1 MPKNIRYVVRGKG
14 GKITKRGRLTRGA
27 SAKYRIDRKQNQ
39 RIKKI
44 EKMLKAEKK
53 MTDQP
58 VPVQLLQQPD
68 PSGVGVHCY
77 HLTNQIQL
85 GDRQY
90 QREGD
95 KITLQN
101 VFLNLKVSAEAN
113 VPLSIVN
120 LVCVYFPEGIVGN
133 QTPGTLYGWDTV
145 GEAIDRF
152 NDMTTSLQEPLNGLT
167 HQLVA
172 DDNMY
177 GDNQSTFKTLFNS
190 NTNFRYKILF
200 NKQIK
205 LNNGSTATTFGSKHE
220 RFLQIPLGKHLK
232 GKTID
237 YASDV
242 PSVVAPVRVEKGS
255 VVLYA
260 WSDRPS
266 TETGRPAVG
275 GLCRMKWIG

>member
-1 MPKNIRYVVRGKG
+1 MLAKTKLGK
-14 GKITKRGRLTRGA
+14 KMIAETRRRKRVKARRAVDKLQDKRLA
-27 SAKYRIDRKQNQ
+27 
-39 RIKKI
+39 KI
-44 EKMLKAEKK
+44 EKLLRAEKK

-68 PSGVGVHCY
+68 PSGIGVHCY
-77 HLTNQIQL
+77 HVMNQIGL
-85 GDRQY
+85 GDHQY

-101 VFLNLKVSAEAN
+101 VYLSLKVVAEAN

-120 LVCVYFPEGIVGN
+120 LVGVYFPEGIVGN

-152 NDMTTSLQEPLNGLT
+152 NQMTTSLQEPLNGLS
-167 HQLVA
+167 HQYVS
-172 DDNMY
+172 DDNFY
-177 GDNQSTFKTLFNS
+177 GDNQATFKTLFNP
-190 NTNFRYKILF
+190 NVDFRYKILF

-220 RFLQIPLGKHLK
+220 RFIQIPLKKQLGGKV
-232 GKTID
+232 ID
-237 YASDV
+237 YATET
-242 PSVVAPVRVEKGS
+242 PSIVQPILVDKGS

-260 WSDRPS
+260 WSDRPA
-266 TETGRPAVG
+266 TETGRPAIG
-275 GLCRMKWIG
+275 GVVRMKWLG